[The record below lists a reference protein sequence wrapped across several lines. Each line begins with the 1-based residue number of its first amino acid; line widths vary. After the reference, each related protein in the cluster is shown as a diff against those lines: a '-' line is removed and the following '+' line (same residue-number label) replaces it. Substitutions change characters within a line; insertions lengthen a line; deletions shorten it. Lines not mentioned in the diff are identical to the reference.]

1 MAHRGVYGTG
11 GGGGMYKSRIAGFSF
26 LVDPFTELQGD
37 WALVREQ
44 LFFKK
49 KERKNVAQLLVSEFF
64 PTTGPDPQY
73 THLID
78 FTLLVPA
85 GNKLHCCC

>member
-37 WALVREQ
+37 WVLVKEQ
-44 LFFKK
+44 LFFK
-49 KERKNVAQLLVSEFF
+49 
-64 PTTGPDPQY
+64 
-73 THLID
+73 
-78 FTLLVPA
+78 
-85 GNKLHCCC
+85 